1 MVEST
6 KTRSGRIS
14 KKPKNYEPDEIPED
28 DFLEDEYDDD
38 YEECVD
44 DEDFSE
50 SDSGELTDDEDV
62 DDNGN
67 LKDFIVDD
75 DSESGEED

>member
-1 MVEST
+1 MVNST

-14 KKPKNYEPDEIPED
+14 KKPKTYEPDEIPED

-38 YEECVD
+38 YEESAD

-50 SDSGELTDDEDV
+50 SDSEDFTDEDV

>member
-1 MVEST
+1 MVNYT

-14 KKPKNYEPDEIPED
+14 KKPENYEPDEIPED

-38 YEECVD
+38 YEESAD
-44 DEDFSE
+44 DEEFSE
-50 SDSGELTDDEDV
+50 SEGEDFTDEDEDV
-62 DDNGN
+62 DENGN

-75 DSESGEED
+75 DSEED